1 MATETQLS
9 GAQCINIVAAV
20 QAGMSQAEVAAAL
33 ALPEAT
39 VATLWAQ
46 CEQQG
51 LMEWCIA
58 QRVGSP
64 ATSARPLLP
73 VDYAALPQFL
83 IAAVSAVLSQ
93 RLDAGAAAATFNLSP
108 TKLSAALVQAQA
120 LGLAAWSA
128 RVAAIPS
135 EPVSY
140 SLAHFSGAHKIAM
153 VAALLS
159 GTKTLEQISADQCVP
174 VRSLR
179 AQLKRA
185 QKMGL
190 CAWCQEMRA
199 HDHKRRRSAQMLAF
213 ETAHPLPE
221 PDFAAIQAFK
231 QDALRALMHHE
242 LTVEQIAAT
251 LALAPE
257 TISAWAQELAPLHPE
272 SQDTLSYSGTR
283 RITMLAQ
290 FLSGRYGNMTRAAA
304 YLHVGRSTLE
314 RFVKEA
320 QAQGLFAWCSAL
332 RAADRAL
339 QRESEFDFDLGQV
352 PVFKLAAAYAVLHQG
367 YSMAEVAAVL
377 GQPLATIRAW
387 CALAQ
392 DVGLKAWAQVHDS
405 KQLRLVALELWSGPE
420 VTDETNSGAEPA
432 HSTTNQ
438 PPVKKGA
445 SCGSERGDAR
455 RATSGARA
463 IAIVASYLGGL
474 KSAQQLSQE
483 LELNRARI
491 TTLARQAQQQG
502 LVAWC
507 AAQRARDQYKGVTP
521 ELLAFEAAHPLP
533 EPDLSSLPKFQV
545 AAVEAVL
552 THTMGKK
559 QVAAALNLKLQ
570 QVRLWCEEAQGQ
582 GLEPW
587 RRAVLAKV
595 RVPQRTERTYNSG
608 RRRIN
613 ILAALLSKEFGATW
627 AVALRFH
634 VGYQTVR
641 ALLVAARTK
650 GLYTWCEEM
659 RAFDRQNHYQLAA
672 QEFGDPQ
679 VDCSKVRPFALC
691 AVYTVLC
698 QGKSI
703 TEVATVLGLTPEQII
718 TWFKEVQEQG
728 FVRWAQRFTIPDR
741 ILVARALIP
750 MLS

>member
-1 MATETQLS
+1 MATETELS

-251 LALAPE
+251 LALDPE
-257 TISAWAQELAPLHPE
+257 TILAWTHEVASQSPELK
-272 SQDTLSYSGTR
+272 DTLSYSGTR

-290 FLSGRYGNMTRAAA
+290 FLSGKYGNVTRAAA
-304 YLHVGRSTLE
+304 SLHVGRSTLE

-320 QAQGLFAWCSAL
+320 QAQGLFAWCAAL
-332 RAADRAL
+332 RAAE
-339 QRESEFDFDLGQV
+339 QRTDEFDFDLGQV
-352 PVFKLAAAYAVLHQG
+352 PVFKLAAAHAVLNQG
-367 YSMAEVAAVL
+367 YPDTEVAAVL

-405 KQLRLVALELWSGPE
+405 KQLRLVAPELLSDEPPE
-420 VTDETNSGAEPA
+420 TSLSSEAASGAKVPA
-432 HSTTNQ
+432 
-438 PPVKKGA
+438 K
-445 SCGSERGDAR
+445 RGDAR

-463 IAIVASYLGGL
+463 IAIVAYYLEGM
-474 KSAQQLSQE
+474 KSAQRLAQE
-483 LELNRARI
+483 LEINAARVSA
-491 TTLARQAQQQG
+491 LARAACKQG
-502 LVAWC
+502 LVEWC
-507 AAQRARDQYKGVTP
+507 AAQRARDQYEGVTP

-559 QVAAALNLKLQ
+559 QVAAALNVKLQ
-570 QVRLWCEEAQGQ
+570 QVRLWCEEAQEQ

-595 RVPQRTERTYNSG
+595 RVPQRTERAFNSG

-728 FVRWAQRFTIPDR
+728 FVAWAQRFTIPDR

>member
-1 MATETQLS
+1 MATETELS

-174 VRSLR
+174 VRSLC

-405 KQLRLVALELWSGPE
+405 KQLRLVAPELLSAEPPE
-420 VTDETNSGAEPA
+420 TSLSSEAASGAKVPA
-432 HSTTNQ
+432 
-438 PPVKKGA
+438 K
-445 SCGSERGDAR
+445 RGDAR

-463 IAIVASYLGGL
+463 IAIVAYYLEGM
-474 KSAQQLSQE
+474 KSAQRLAQE
-483 LELNRARI
+483 LEINAARVSA
-491 TTLARQAQQQG
+491 LARAACKQG
-502 LVAWC
+502 LVEWC

-559 QVAAALNLKLQ
+559 QVAAALNVKLQ
-570 QVRLWCEEAQGQ
+570 QVRLWCEEAQEQ

-595 RVPQRTERTYNSG
+595 RVP
-608 RRRIN
+608 
-613 ILAALLSKEFGATW
+613 
-627 AVALRFH
+627 
-634 VGYQTVR
+634 YQTVR

-659 RAFDRQNHYQLAA
+659 RAFDCQNHYQRAA
-672 QEFGDPQ
+672 QESGDPQ
-679 VDCSKVRPFALC
+679 VDYSKVRPFVLC

-703 TEVATVLGLTPEQII
+703 TEVATVLGLTPEQIL
-718 TWFKEVQEQG
+718 TWLKAVQDQG
-728 FVRWAQRFTIPDR
+728 FVAWARRFTIPER

>member
-1 MATETQLS
+1 MATETELS

-39 VATLWAQ
+39 VAALWAQ
-46 CEQQG
+46 CKQQG

-128 RVAAIPS
+128 QVAATPRES
-135 EPVSY
+135 VFY

-159 GTKTLEQISADQCVP
+159 GTQTFEQISADQCVQ

-199 HDHKRRRSAQMLAF
+199 HDHKRRRSAQIVAF

-221 PDFAAIQAFK
+221 PDFAAIPAFK

-242 LTVEQIAAT
+242 LSEEQIAAA
-251 LALAPE
+251 LALTPE

-320 QAQGLFAWCSAL
+320 QAQGLFAWCAAL

-392 DVGLKAWAQVHDS
+392 DVGLKAWAQVHDP
-405 KQLRLVALELWSGPE
+405 KQLRLVAPELLSAEPPE
-420 VTDETNSGAEPA
+420 TSLSSEAASGAKVPA
-432 HSTTNQ
+432 R
-438 PPVKKGA
+438 
-445 SCGSERGDAR
+445 RGDAR

-463 IAIVASYLGGL
+463 IAIVAYYLEGM
-474 KSAQQLSQE
+474 KSAQQLAQE
-483 LELNRARI
+483 LEINAARVSA
-491 TTLARQAQQQG
+491 LARAACKQG
-502 LVAWC
+502 LVEWC
-507 AAQRARDQYKGVTP
+507 AAQRARDQYEGVTP

-559 QVAAALNLKLQ
+559 QVAAALNVKLK
-570 QVRLWCEEAQGQ
+570 QVRLWCEAAQEQ

-587 RRAVLAKV
+587 RRAMLAKV
-595 RVPQRTERTYNSG
+595 RAPQRTERTYNSG

-659 RAFDRQNHYQLAA
+659 RAFDRQNHYQRAA
-672 QEFGDPQ
+672 QESGDPQ

-728 FVRWAQRFTIPDR
+728 FVRWARRFTIPER

>member
-20 QAGMSQAEVAAAL
+20 QAGMSHSEVAAAL

-39 VATLWAQ
+39 VAALCAQ
-46 CEQQG
+46 CAQQG

-58 QRVGSP
+58 QRTGTKE
-64 ATSARPLLP
+64 ASARPVLP

-83 IAAVSAVLSQ
+83 IAAVSAVHLQ
-93 RLDAGAAAATFNLSP
+93 RLDVMTAAVIFNLSP
-108 TKLSAALVQAQA
+108 TLLNGAVLQAQD

-128 RVAAIPS
+128 QVAATSS

-159 GTKTLEQISADQCVP
+159 GTKTFEQISADQCVP

-179 AQLKRA
+179 AQLQRA
-185 QKMGL
+185 QKLGL

-199 HDHKRRRSAQMLAF
+199 HDRKRRRSAQMLAF
-213 ETAHPLPE
+213 EMAHPLPE
-221 PDFAAIQAFK
+221 PDFAAIPAFK
-231 QDALRALMHHE
+231 HDALRALMRHE
-242 LTVEQIAAT
+242 LSVEQISAALT
-251 LALAPE
+251 LTPE
-257 TISAWAQELAPLHPE
+257 TISAWAQEWAPLHPE
-272 SQDTLSYSGTR
+272 SQDTLHYSGTR

-290 FLSGRYGNMTRAAA
+290 FLSGKYGNLTRTAT

-314 RFVKEA
+314 RFLKEA
-320 QAQGLFAWCSAL
+320 QDQGLFAWCAAL
-332 RAADRAL
+332 RAADWAL
-339 QRESEFDFDLGQV
+339 QRTDEFDFDLSKV

-377 GQPLATIRAW
+377 GQPQENIDAW
-387 CALAQ
+387 CFVAQ
-392 DVGLKAWAQVHDS
+392 DVGLKAWMQVRDP
-405 KQLRLVALELWSGPE
+405 KQLRLVAPELVTPE
-420 VTDETNSGAEPA
+420 PSKDDSSLSPA
-432 HSTTNQ
+432 TA
-438 PPVKKGA
+438 PDARGRA
-445 SCGSERGDAR
+445 RRGDAR
-455 RATSGARA
+455 RVTSGARA
-463 IAIVASYLGGL
+463 IAIVAYYLEGM
-474 KSAQQLSQE
+474 KSAQQLAQE
-483 LELNRARI
+483 LEINAARVSA
-491 TTLARQAQQQG
+491 LARAACKQG

-507 AAQRARDQYKGVTP
+507 AAQRARDQYEGVTP

-533 EPDLSSLPKFQV
+533 EPDLSTLPRFKV

-559 QVAAALNLKLQ
+559 QVAATLNVKLK
-570 QVRLWCEEAQGQ
+570 QVRVWCEAAQEQ
-582 GLEPW
+582 GLDSW
-587 RRAVLAKV
+587 RLSVLAEG
-595 RVPQRTERTYNSG
+595 RVPQRKERAYNSG

-659 RAFDRQNHYQLAA
+659 RAFDCQNHHQLAA
-672 QEFGDPQ
+672 QESGDPK
-679 VDCSKVRPFALC
+679 VDYSTVRPFKLC

-703 TEVATVLGLTPEQII
+703 TEVAIVLGLTPEQII

-728 FVRWAQRFTIPDR
+728 FVKWARHFTIPER
-741 ILVARALIP
+741 ILVSRALIP
-750 MLS
+750 MLSQS

>member
-9 GAQCINIVAAV
+9 GAQCINIVAAM
-20 QAGMSQAEVAAAL
+20 QAGMSQAEITATL
-33 ALPEAT
+33 AVPEAT
-39 VATLWAQ
+39 VAALWAQ

-64 ATSARPLLP
+64 ATPTRPLLP

-93 RLDAGAAAATFNLSP
+93 RLDAGAAAAIFNVSP

-120 LGLAAWSA
+120 LGLDSWSA
-128 RVAAIPS
+128 QVAATPS

-140 SLAHFSGAHKIAM
+140 RLTHFSGVHKIAM

-159 GTKTLEQISADQCVP
+159 GTKTFEQISADQCVP

-179 AQLKRA
+179 AQLQRA

-221 PDFAAIQAFK
+221 PDFAAIPAFK
-231 QDALRALMHHE
+231 HDALRALMHHE
-242 LTVEQIAAT
+242 LSVEQIAAALT
-251 LALAPE
+251 LAPE

-272 SQDTLSYSGTR
+272 SQDTLHYSGTR

-290 FLSGRYGNMTRAAA
+290 FLSGKYGNLTRTAT

-314 RFVKEA
+314 RFLKEA
-320 QAQGLFAWCSAL
+320 QEQGLFAWCAAL

-339 QRESEFDFDLGQV
+339 QRESEFDFDLSQV
-352 PVFKLAAAYAVLHQG
+352 PVFKLAAAYAVLNQG

-377 GQPLATIRAW
+377 GQPQENIDAW
-387 CALAQ
+387 CFVAQ
-392 DVGLKAWAQVHDS
+392 DVGLKAWAPVHDP
-405 KQLRLVALELWSGPE
+405 KQLRLVAPELVAPEPIKDDTSVSSEATSG
-420 VTDETNSGAEPA
+420 T
-432 HSTTNQ
+432 
-438 PPVKKGA
+438 KGPTR
-445 SCGSERGDAR
+445 RGDAR

-463 IAIVASYLGGL
+463 IAIVAYYLEGM
-474 KSAQQLSQE
+474 KSAQQLAQE
-483 LELNRARI
+483 LEINAARVSA
-491 TTLARQAQQQG
+491 LARAACKQG

-507 AAQRARDQYKGVTP
+507 AAQRSRDQYEGVTP

-570 QVRLWCEEAQGQ
+570 QVRLWCEEAQEQ
-582 GLEPW
+582 GFEPW

-595 RVPQRTERTYNSG
+595 RAPQRTERAFNSG
-608 RRRIN
+608 SRRIN

-641 ALLVAARTK
+641 SLLVAARTK

>member
-1 MATETQLS
+1 MATETELS

-251 LALAPE
+251 LALDPE
-257 TISAWAQELAPLHPE
+257 TILAWTHEVASQSPELK
-272 SQDTLSYSGTR
+272 DTLPYSGTR

-290 FLSGRYGNMTRAAA
+290 FLSGKYGNVTRAAA

-320 QAQGLFAWCSAL
+320 QAQGLFAWCAAL

-392 DVGLKAWAQVHDS
+392 DVGLKAWAQVHDP
-405 KQLRLVALELWSGPE
+405 KQLRLVAPELLSAEPPE
-420 VTDETNSGAEPA
+420 TSLSSEAASGAKVPA
-432 HSTTNQ
+432 
-438 PPVKKGA
+438 K
-445 SCGSERGDAR
+445 RGDAR

-463 IAIVASYLGGL
+463 IAIVAYYLEGM
-474 KSAQQLSQE
+474 KSAQQLAQE
-483 LELNRARI
+483 LEINAARVSA
-491 TTLARQAQQQG
+491 LARAACKQG
-502 LVAWC
+502 LVEWC
-507 AAQRARDQYKGVTP
+507 AAQRARDQYEGVTP

-570 QVRLWCEEAQGQ
+570 QVRLWCEEAQEQ

-587 RRAVLAKV
+587 RRAMLAKV

-728 FVRWAQRFTIPDR
+728 FVAWAQRFTIPDR

>member
-1 MATETQLS
+1 MATETELS

-39 VATLWAQ
+39 VAALWAQ
-46 CEQQG
+46 CKQQG

-128 RVAAIPS
+128 QVAATPRES
-135 EPVSY
+135 VFY

-159 GTKTLEQISADQCVP
+159 GTQTFEQISADQCVQ

-199 HDHKRRRSAQMLAF
+199 HDHKRRRSAQIVAF

-221 PDFAAIQAFK
+221 PDFAAIPAFK

-242 LTVEQIAAT
+242 LSVEQIAAA
-251 LALAPE
+251 LALTPE

-320 QAQGLFAWCSAL
+320 QAQGLFAWCAAL

-392 DVGLKAWAQVHDS
+392 DVGLKAWAQVHDP
-405 KQLRLVALELWSGPE
+405 KQLRLVAPELLSAEPPE
-420 VTDETNSGAEPA
+420 TSLSSEAASGAKVPA
-432 HSTTNQ
+432 
-438 PPVKKGA
+438 K
-445 SCGSERGDAR
+445 RGDAR

-463 IAIVASYLGGL
+463 IAIVAYYLEGM
-474 KSAQQLSQE
+474 KSAQQLAQE
-483 LELNRARI
+483 LEINAARVSA
-491 TTLARQAQQQG
+491 LARAACKQG
-502 LVAWC
+502 LVVWC
-507 AAQRARDQYKGVTP
+507 AAQRTRDQFEGVTP

-559 QVAAALNLKLQ
+559 QVAAALNVKLQ
-570 QVRLWCEEAQGQ
+570 QVRLWCEAAQGQ

-587 RRAVLAKV
+587 RRAMLAKV
-595 RVPQRTERTYNSG
+595 RAPQRTERTYNSG